1 MNTVNNSQPALIV
14 DWDSV
19 KFYSE
24 VHEWLTQ
31 QQDKIAVV
39 LLVNNPEEDDFDE
52 NTTAAGPIGFEPSV
66 VLRNSAKKPMPNI
79 AFKTAA
85 ILAVQETS
93 NLVPVIGIDGEQ
105 DVLDM
110 YEEAGIVVVTQPHY
124 IDKIMGLR

>member
-1 MNTVNNSQPALIV
+1 MNTVSNSQPALLI

-19 KFYSE
+19 KFYSD
-24 VHEWLTQ
+24 VHEWITK

-52 NTTAAGPIGFEPSV
+52 NTTVAGPIGFEPSV

-93 NLVPVIGIDGEQ
+93 NLVPVVGIDGDD

-110 YEEAGIVVVTQPHY
+110 YEEAGIVVTAKPEYLDKVT
-124 IDKIMGLR
+124 GLR